1 MSRFNSEDRRQKTEV
16 RSQESGV
23 RRACRGAVG
32 LTFGLVVVLLAGCEV
47 FGRGKISTGK
57 AIPKETFQ
65 QIQPLHLEKAPDQAE
80 PNVPA
85 DAKPAPPPET
95 LELTLEQ
102 CRVMALQNNL
112 ELKATLIN
120 PTISA
125 ESLNQERAR
134 FEASFMANAIL
145 NRTDTPAVSFYNEL
159 YGSQVESLY
168 TDVGIQKPLENGGS
182 ATVTA
187 VDSRTNTN
195 ALQTAFNPYYG
206 SGLRFSISQP
216 LLRNPD
222 LKKDITYTIRVAALN
237 RQITDAQTKLEV
249 IRLIADLDRLYWR
262 LVAARKQL
270 DVSRQQLDLAQAQLE
285 QAKRL
290 VSNGERAPVEVI
302 RAQAGVAQ
310 QMEAIITAENALQD
324 RQRELK
330 RQVNQANLGMQT
342 RTAVVPLTEPAPI
355 LYDLKPDRLVG
366 SAVENRMEMLELE
379 LQLAQ
384 DALTID
390 YQRNQSLPLVSLDYT
405 YNLNGMGDSRGDSW
419 KMLTDSQF
427 ADNRLGLR
435 LQVPIGNE
443 AGKSRVRQAV
453 FQKCQRLATRASRRS
468 QIEQEVLNAVSKLE
482 ANWQRIM
489 AGQQNTVLAGR
500 VYEAEKRQ
508 FEQGLRTST
517 DVLDAQA
524 KLATAQSTEIS
535 ALTDYQI
542 ALVDLAYATGTLL
555 GASNIEW
562 QPIRPQT
569 KGK

>member
-1 MSRFNSEDRRQKTEV
+1 
-16 RSQESGV
+16 
-23 RRACRGAVG
+23 
-32 LTFGLVVVLLAGCEV
+32 V
-47 FGRGKISTGK
+47 FGGAKTPATK
-57 AIPKETFQ
+57 AVPKETFQ
-65 QIQPLHLEKAPDQAE
+65 QIKPLHLEKAQEKGTD
-80 PNVPA
+80 PNAHPQPLAPA
-85 DAKPAPPPET
+85 PET

-120 PTISA
+120 PTLSA
-125 ESLNQERAR
+125 ESVNQERAK
-134 FEASFMANAIL
+134 FEASFIADGTVNKTDAPAI
-145 NRTDTPAVSFYNEL
+145 SYYNEV

-168 TDVGIQKPLENGGS
+168 TDVGIQKPLETGGS
-182 ATVTA
+182 IAVTA
-187 VDSRTNTN
+187 VDSRTKTN
-195 ALQTAFNPYYG
+195 AIQTDFNPYYG
-206 SGLRFSISQP
+206 SGLQFSISQP
-216 LLRNPD
+216 LLRN
-222 LKKDITYTIRVAALN
+222 LGSKVSTYSIRVAALSH
-237 RQITDAQTKLEV
+237 QITQAQTKLEV

-270 DVSRQQLDLAQAQLE
+270 DVSRQQLDLAKAQLD

-290 VSNGERAPVEVI
+290 VSHGERAPVEVI

-310 QMEAIITAENALQD
+310 QMEAIITAENNVQD

-330 RQVNQANLGMQT
+330 RQINQANLGMQT
-342 RTAVVPLTEPAPI
+342 QSTLVPATEPTPI
-355 LYDLKPDRLVG
+355 RYDLNPGQLVG
-366 SAVENRMEMLELE
+366 SAVKNRMEMLELE

-405 YNLNGMGDSRGDSW
+405 YNLNGMGDSRSDSW
-419 KMLTDSQF
+419 GMLGDNRF
-427 ADNRLGLR
+427 ADNRLGLSLR
-435 LQVPIGNE
+435 VPLGNE
-443 AGKSRVRQAV
+443 AAKSRVRQAV
-453 FQKCQRLATRASRRS
+453 FQKCQRLATRESRRS

-524 KLATAQSTEIS
+524 KLATAQNTEIS

-562 QPIRPQT
+562 QPIRPDT